1 MICPKCGFEQRE
13 NVECARCGIVIS
25 RYKGPVLGSPAPR
38 PASPSTP
45 PPPPAAPGGYN
56 TVPTFAPPAPPS
68 APPPPMPG
76 LSYAEQAV
84 WRQTNAP
91 PPSPAMYGGEATAD
105 GTLFNGTIPPPRPP
119 GAGTVYTGP
128 SAAAVRGGIQ
138 TRASATFTSGRLVTE
153 TFKTYFVNI
162 IPFVIL
168 TMFALAPVFVFS
180 AWVSTLDPRAPLA
193 LMGEGLAQIL
203 TFLLAPIA
211 TAGINYGV
219 FQQMRGGNP
228 SLGDCLR
235 VGFASLLP
243 VLGLALV
250 QGLGIGCATLFFVI
264 PGLILA
270 ARWAVAVPA
279 AVEERGGIGEALGRS
294 SYLTDG
300 YRWQVFG
307 TQATLYIL
315 NVGIALA
322 LAAAFGVDAENARE
336 AAQSGG
342 YRLAETILSILTT
355 GLAATS
361 ASVMYYR
368 LRSVKESIDVDQISS
383 VFD

>member
-38 PASPSTP
+38 PAVP
-45 PPPPAAPGGYN
+45 PPPPAASSGYN

-68 APPPPMPG
+68 ASPPPMPG

-84 WRQTNAP
+84 WRETNAP
-91 PPSPAMYGGEATAD
+91 RPSSPAMYGGEATAD

-119 GAGTVYTGP
+119 GAGTVYTG
-128 SAAAVRGGIQ
+128 AAVPGMRVQ
-138 TRASATFTSGRLVTE
+138 NRATATFTSGRLVSE
-153 TFKTYFVNI
+153 TFKIYFVNI

-193 LMGEGLAQIL
+193 MMGEGLAQIL

-243 VLGLALV
+243 VLGLASSGLFLSRFDRLV
-250 QGLGIGCATLFFVI
+250 YLV
-264 PGLILA
+264 
-270 ARWAVAVPA
+270 
-279 AVEERGGIGEALGRS
+279 GGIVVAGS
-294 SYLTDG
+294 
-300 YRWQVFG
+300 
-307 TQATLYIL
+307 
-315 NVGIALA
+315 IAVVIA
-322 LAAAFGVDAENARE
+322 VRMRARP
-336 AAQSGG
+336 
-342 YRLAETILSILTT
+342 R
-355 GLAATS
+355 
-361 ASVMYYR
+361 
-368 LRSVKESIDVDQISS
+368 
-383 VFD
+383 

>member
-1 MICPKCGFEQRE
+1 MICPKCGFEQPD
-13 NVECARCGIVIS
+13 NLDCARCGIVIS
-25 RYKGPVLGSPAPR
+25 RYKGPVLGSPSPR
-38 PASPSTP
+38 PAAPVP
-45 PPPPAAPGGYN
+45 P
-56 TVPTFAPPAPPS
+56 PPAPPS
-68 APPPPMPG
+68 PPPPPLPG
-76 LSYAEQAV
+76 MTYAEQSV
-84 WRQTNAP
+84 WREATAP
-91 PPSPAMYGGEATAD
+91 PPSSAAMYGGEATAD

-119 GAGTVYTGP
+119 GAGTVYTG
-128 SAAAVRGGIQ
+128 AALPGTRGIQ
-138 TRASATFTSGRLVTE
+138 TGASATFTSGRLVGE
-153 TFKTYFVNI
+153 MFKIYFVNI

-193 LMGEGLAQIL
+193 MMGEGLAQIL

-243 VLGLALV
+243 VLGLAV
-250 QGLGIGCATLFFVI
+250 IQGLGIGCATLFFVI

-279 AVEERGGIGEALGRS
+279 AVEERSGIGEALARS

-300 YRWQVFG
+300 YRWPVFG
-307 TQATLYIL
+307 VQAVLYL
-315 NVGIALA
+315 LSFGIAFA
-322 LAAAFGVDAENARE
+322 LASAFGLEGEGAVE

-342 YRLAETILSILTT
+342 YRLAETVLSILTT

>member
-13 NVECARCGIVIS
+13 NVECVRCGIVIS

-38 PASPSTP
+38 PAAPPPP

-56 TVPTFAPPAPPS
+56 TVPTFAPPTAPS

-76 LSYAEQAV
+76 LSYTEQAA

-91 PPSPAMYGGEATAD
+91 QPAPPAMYGGEATAD
-105 GTLFNGTIPPPRPP
+105 GTLFNGSIPPPRPP
-119 GAGTVYTGP
+119 GAGTVYTG
-128 SAAAVRGGIQ
+128 AAVPGMRVQ
-138 TRASATFTSGRLVTE
+138 NRATATFTSGRLVTE
-153 TFKTYFVNI
+153 TFKVYFVNI
-162 IPFVIL
+162 IPFLIL

-193 LMGEGLAQIL
+193 LMGEGLAQLL

-219 FQQMRGGNP
+219 FQQMRGGSP

-250 QGLGIGCATLFFVI
+250 QGIAVGCAALFFLI
-264 PGLILA
+264 PALILQ

-307 TQATLYIL
+307 TQATLYVL
-315 NVGIALA
+315 NIGIVLA
-322 LAAAFGVDAENARE
+322 LAAAFGIDKDNARE
-336 AAQSGG
+336 VSQAGG
-342 YRLAETILSILTT
+342 YQLAETILNILTT

>member
-13 NVECARCGIVIS
+13 NLECARCGIVIS
-25 RYKGPVLGSPAPR
+25 RYKGPVLGSPSPR
-38 PASPSTP
+38 PAAP
-45 PPPPAAPGGYN
+45 PPPQPPPVPGGYN
-56 TVPTFAPPAPPS
+56 TVPAYAPPAAPPS
-68 APPPPMPG
+68 QPPPIP
-76 LSYAEQAV
+76 LSYAEQAA
-84 WRQTNAP
+84 WRETTVPQQ
-91 PPSPAMYGGEATAD
+91 PSPAMYGGEATAG
-105 GTLFNGTIPPPRPP
+105 GTVFNGTIPPPRPP
-119 GAGTVYTGP
+119 GAGTVYTG
-128 SAAAVRGGIQ
+128 AAIPGMRPNQ
-138 TRASATFTSGRLVTE
+138 TQASATFTSGRLVSE
-153 TFKTYFVNI
+153 TFKIYFVNF
-162 IPFVIL
+162 IPFIIL
-168 TMFALAPVFVFS
+168 TIFALAPVFVFS
-180 AWVSTLDPRAPLA
+180 AWVATLDPRAPLA

-219 FQQMRGGNP
+219 FHHMRGQTP

-235 VGFASLLP
+235 VGLASLLP
-243 VLGLALV
+243 VLGLAVV

-307 TQATLYIL
+307 AQATLYVL
-315 NVGIALA
+315 NVGILLA
-322 LAAAFGVDAENARE
+322 LASAFGIDTDNAQEVSR
-336 AAQSGG
+336 SGG
-342 YRLAETILSILTT
+342 YQLAVTILNILTT
-355 GLAATS
+355 GLAATA
-361 ASVMYYR
+361 ASVTYYR

-383 VFD
+383 IFD

>member
-13 NVECARCGIVIS
+13 NLECARCGIVIS

-38 PASPSTP
+38 PAAPPPLP
-45 PPPPAAPGGYN
+45 PPPAPGGYN
-56 TVPTFAPPAPPS
+56 TVPTYAPPAAPPS
-68 APPPPMPG
+68 QPPPIP
-76 LSYAEQAV
+76 LSYAEQAA
-84 WRQTNAP
+84 WRNATAP
-91 PPSPAMYGGEATAD
+91 AQPSPAMYGGEVTAE
-105 GTLFNGTIPPPRPP
+105 GTVFGGTIPPPRPP
-119 GAGTVYTGP
+119 GAGTVYTG
-128 SAAAVRGGIQ
+128 AALPGMRPNQ
-138 TRASATFTSGRLVTE
+138 TQASATFTSGKLVGE
-153 TFKTYFVNI
+153 TFKVYFVNI

-193 LMGEGLAQIL
+193 LMGEGLAGIL

-250 QGLGIGCATLFFVI
+250 QALAVGCAAIFFLI
-264 PGLILA
+264 PALILQ

-307 TQATLYIL
+307 TQVTLYIL
-315 NVGIALA
+315 NIGIALA
-322 LAAAFGVDAENARE
+322 LAAAFGVDTENARE
-336 AAQSGG
+336 VSQSGG
-342 YRLAETILSILTT
+342 YRLAETVLSILTT

-383 VFD
+383 IFD